1 MVPEA
6 KMVSAEAGLIKSLLS
21 ALVLRKRQC
30 GYVLDLD
37 LLVGLRI
44 MSERQGTKF
53 THSGNRG
60 N

>member
-1 MVPEA
+1 M
-6 KMVSAEAGLIKSLLS
+6 LS
-21 ALVLRKRQC
+21 ALVLRKGQC
-30 GYVLDLD
+30 GCVLDLD

-53 THSGNRG
+53 TPSENRD